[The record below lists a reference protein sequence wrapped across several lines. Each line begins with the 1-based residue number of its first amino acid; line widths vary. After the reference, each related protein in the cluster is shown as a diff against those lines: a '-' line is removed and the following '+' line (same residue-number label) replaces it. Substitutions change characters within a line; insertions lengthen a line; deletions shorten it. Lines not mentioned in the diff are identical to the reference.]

1 VTPLRIVCISD
12 THGRHADLELP
23 GGDVLVHA
31 GDFTNHGEP
40 REVAAF
46 SEWFRA
52 QPFARKVLVAGNH
65 DFLLQT
71 DPAGAR
77 EMLSG
82 IEYLEGSGVV
92 IDGVRFWGSPWQPRF
107 GRWAF
112 NLERGPEL
120 AAHWSTVP
128 EDTDV
133 LVTHTPAA
141 GVLDRTWRG
150 TEVGCADLAAALPRI
165 APRLH
170 VVGHIHE
177 AAGHVRGDGGLL
189 TVNASICDR
198 LLRPALA
205 PVVVDLTDVG
215 AEVIG

>member
-1 VTPLRIVCISD
+1 MRIVCISD
-12 THGRHADLELP
+12 THGRHAALDLP
-23 GGDVLVHA
+23 VGDVLVHA
-31 GDFTNHGEP
+31 GDFTNLGRP
-40 REVAAF
+40 REARDFAD
-46 SEWFRA
+46 WLRA
-52 QPFARKVLVAGNH
+52 QPFTRRVLVAGNH

-71 DPAGAR
+71 DAASAA
-77 EMLSG
+77 EMLDG
-82 IEYLEGSGVV
+82 IDYLEGAGVE
-92 IDGVRFWGSPWQPRF
+92 IDGFRFWGSPWQPRF

-120 AAHWSTVP
+120 AAHWRTAPSGV
-128 EDTDV
+128 DV
-133 LVTHTPAA
+133 LITHTPAA

-177 AAGHVRGDGGLL
+177 AAGHVRGDGGML
-189 TVNASICDR
+189 TVNASICDP
-198 LLRPALA
+198 LLRPAQR
-205 PVVVDLTDVG
+205 PVVVELTDGG